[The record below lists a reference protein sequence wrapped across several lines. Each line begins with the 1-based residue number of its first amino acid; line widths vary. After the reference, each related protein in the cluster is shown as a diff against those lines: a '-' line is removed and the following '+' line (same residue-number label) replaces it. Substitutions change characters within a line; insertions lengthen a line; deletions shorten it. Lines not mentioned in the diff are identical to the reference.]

1 MSQDF
6 EKADQA
12 VLRAAKAIESAI
24 ESAVTELLA
33 ATLPLERVAA
43 DYVIE
48 GLVAALMER
57 NPQALE
63 YLNKQPGE
71 ATMALA
77 NALMDWRDDWAGR

>member
-1 MSQDF
+1 M
-6 EKADQA
+6 
-12 VLRAAKAIESAI
+12 
-24 ESAVTELLA
+24 
-33 ATLPLERVAA
+33 
-43 DYVIE
+43 IE